1 MKKFL
6 SCKMGLFPLLLAKWN
21 IKRHTTFVH
30 SVRRLLR
37 ESTNTEIL
45 IACVC
50 VCFFLPYGQR
60 QSGNTTPGWSWASW
74 WARSECIWLADFF
87 SLLQKAGST
96 CKYKSSIVKAQSL
109 FRDNCGQQKTAWWS
123 EKNAGFES
131 QADLPL
137 NPTTGSHSFSWY
149 VVMNLAFFTV
159 KKG

>member
-50 VCFFLPYGQR
+50 VCVFFCHMANGRVETRLLVGPGPHGGLVVNAFGWLTFLAYFRR
-60 QSGNTTPGWSWASW
+60 QAQLVS
-74 WARSECIWLADFF
+74 I
-87 SLLQKAGST
+87 KA
-96 CKYKSSIVKAQSL
+96 L
-109 FRDNCGQQKTAWWS
+109 
-123 EKNAGFES
+123 
-131 QADLPL
+131 
-137 NPTTGSHSFSWY
+137 
-149 VVMNLAFFTV
+149 
-159 KKG
+159 